1 MPEGG
6 FHTEFTVG
14 PESRSHIGASALP
27 SYSKGLW
34 AGAILIATDV
44 IVLELCLY
52 LGFVARSLVA
62 EWFPI
67 FLEPPVYA
75 GISAGLPVVA
85 LCFYFMGLYP
95 GYGISD
101 VERLKHQQTCIAII
115 FSSLLIWDHL
125 AQGGVWSRGII
136 LSTWIFAALLIPP
149 AFSLVRH
156 ALIKAGRWGMPV
168 VVVGAGDA
176 GERLIELMRRDPRLG
191 LQPAAVL
198 GSDHRFVGGVLA
210 GVPIM
215 GTIDDAASFAQ
226 SIKVCAVAMPELEG
240 QDLADLSSRLPF
252 PHVVLLPNFGTLPS
266 AWVSPRDVGGT
277 LGLEI
282 KKNLL
287 LRRNRIFKRIVEIA
301 FCIPLLLFCVP
312 GMAVLAGL
320 IYLISPAWP
329 FYWQVREG
337 RGGKSFN
344 MFKLRSMYP
353 DAEERL
359 ERYLQ
364 DHPEKRQ
371 EWQRC
376 FKLQDD
382 PRVLPFIGKFLR
394 NSSLDELPQLL
405 NVLRGEMSLVGPRPF
420 PNYHLDCYPTQ
431 FREFRRTVRPGLTGL
446 WQVEVRS
453 NGDMEDQKIHDT
465 YYIRNWS
472 LWLDLYVLFRTVGVV
487 LSRRG
492 AR

>member
-6 FHTEFTVG
+6 FHSEFAVG
-14 PESRSHIGASALP
+14 PEFRSHIGARTLP
-27 SYSKGLW
+27 SHSNGIL
-34 AGAILIATDV
+34 AGAVLIATDV
-44 IVLELCLY
+44 IVLEFCLY
-52 LGFVARSLVA
+52 LGFILRSILA

-67 FLEPPVYA
+67 GLTAPVYA
-75 GISAGLPVVA
+75 GIAAGLPVVV

-101 VERLKHQQTCIAII
+101 VERLKHQQTGIAII
-115 FSSLLIWDHL
+115 LSSLLIWDHL
-125 AQGGVWSRGII
+125 AQDGAWSRGIV
-136 LSTWIFAALLIPP
+136 LLTWIFAALAIPP
-149 AFSLVRH
+149 AFSLVRFL
-156 ALIKAGRWGMPV
+156 LIRCGNWGMPV

-176 GERLIELMRRDPRLG
+176 GEELIELMRRDPRLG
-191 LQPAAVL
+191 LIPTAVL
-198 GSDHRFVGGVLA
+198 VSDPRMVGGTAAGIPIVGTIEDAGDLA
-210 GVPIM
+210 G
-215 GTIDDAASFAQ
+215 

-240 QDLADLSSRLPF
+240 QKLADLSSQLPF
-252 PHVVLLPNFGTLPS
+252 PHVVLRPNFGNLPS

-287 LRRNRIFKRIVEIA
+287 LGRNRIFKRIVEIA
-301 FCIPLLLFCVP
+301 FCIPLLLFSMP
-312 GMAVLAGL
+312 LLGILAAL
-320 IYLISPAWP
+320 VCLISPGQP
-329 FYWQVREG
+329 FYAQKREG
-337 RGGKSFN
+337 LDGESFW

-353 DAEERL
+353 DAEKRL
-359 ERYLQ
+359 EAYLRQ
-364 DHPEKRQ
+364 HPEKRA
-371 EWQRC
+371 EWERT

-382 PRVLPFIGKFLR
+382 PRVLPFIGRFLR
-394 NSSLDELPQLL
+394 TSSLDELPQLL

-420 PNYHLDCYPTQ
+420 PYYHLAYYPAQ
-431 FREFRRTVRPGLTGL
+431 FREFRRSVRPGLTGL

-453 NGDMEDQKIHDT
+453 DGDIEDQKTHDT

-472 LWLDLYVLFRTVGVV
+472 LWLDLYIMFRTVGVV